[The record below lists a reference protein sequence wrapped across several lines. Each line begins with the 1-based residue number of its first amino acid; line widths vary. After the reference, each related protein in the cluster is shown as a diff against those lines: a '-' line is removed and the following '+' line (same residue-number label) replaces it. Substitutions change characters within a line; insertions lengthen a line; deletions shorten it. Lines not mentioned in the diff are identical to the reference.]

1 MQSRGSSVRREEIKS
16 FPSLLWGGQ
25 ERQRQKQRNIGSL
38 VVIVLPFPPIPV
50 KAQIPGKEHSTCI
63 KRKVENR
70 WRFPGDRP
78 VGPPVC
84 QRMLLL
90 LCSQAE
96 GRT

>member
-1 MQSRGSSVRREEIKS
+1 MG
-16 FPSLLWGGQ
+16 
-25 ERQRQKQRNIGSL
+25 RNKKLPRSL
-38 VVIVLPFPPIPV
+38 VGRTRETEAKVEKYWFLGCDCAPIPPIPV

-78 VGPPVC
+78 VGPPVY